1 MTTFRSNREIDEAKQ
16 RASLKKMRT
25 LSTLLLVA
33 MAVVFAIS
41 RYFEKR
47 YPIFEIARA
56 FSEAAMVG
64 ALADWFAVVALF
76 RRPLNLPIPH
86 TAIIQQN
93 KDRFGKNLATF
104 IKNNFLA
111 REALEQKLE
120 TLDFTGWISGALTDP
135 EKAKAISSR
144 LAKEFQS
151 LVGQFD
157 DKDLKHFSVDLVLKN
172 LGKIKIVPLIR
183 EILAMLVR
191 ENKHQ
196 ELLTEVLT
204 LTGKAIK
211 NNRDEIKQKA
221 RVAQS
226 WWIPDFVDDMIFN
239 KMVGKAEETL
249 LSVQENMDHEI
260 RKRLDDAVRDFIHN
274 LEQSSD
280 LSKRI
285 DSIGGDFFKNP
296 SVSRY
301 FEGVWADMRTKIM
314 NDMGDPSSGLR
325 THIEKALILLG
336 RSLMDKPSVKEGLNR
351 WIHTSLVNLAEEYA
365 DAIIS
370 IVSDT
375 VKQWDPIKTSRTIE
389 LYVGKDLQWIRING
403 TVVGGLVGVLIYII
417 SLLFG

>member
-33 MAVVFAIS
+33 MAVVYAVS
-41 RYFEKR
+41 RYLQKR
-47 YPIFEIARA
+47 YPFFEITRA

-93 KDRFGKNLATF
+93 KDKFGKNLATF

-111 REALEQKLE
+111 REALEQKLAA
-120 TLDFTGWISGALTDP
+120 LDFTGWLSEALTDP
-135 EKAKAISSR
+135 VKAKAISSR
-144 LAKEFQS
+144 LAEEFQS

-157 DKDLKHFSVDLVLKN
+157 DKELKHFSVDLVLKN

-183 EILAMLVR
+183 EILAMMVR

-204 LTGKAIK
+204 LTGKAIE
-211 NNRDEIKQKA
+211 NNRDEIKQKTKI
-221 RVAQS
+221 AQS

-239 KMVGKAEETL
+239 KMVGKVEETL
-249 LSVQENMDHEI
+249 LSVQDNLDHEI
-260 RKRLDDAVRDFIHN
+260 RRRLDDAVSDFIHN
-274 LEQSSD
+274 LEQSED
-280 LSKRI
+280 LSRRI
-285 DSIGGDFFKNP
+285 NATGGDFFKNP
-296 SVSRY
+296 SVRHY
-301 FEGVWADMRTKIM
+301 FEGVWSDIKSKMM
-314 NDMGDPSSGLR
+314 NDMADPSSGLR
-325 THIEKALILLG
+325 IHIEKALLLVG
-336 RSLMDKPSVKEGLNR
+336 RSLADNPAAKEGLNR

-375 VKQWDPIKTSRTIE
+375 VKQWDAVKTSRTIE

-417 SLLFG
+417 SLFLG